1 LPDSETAG
9 KPKKNRKGRL
19 SSIFHKK
26 KVKSRPQEEKPN
38 EEKLSSDDD
47 ELPLD
52 EGTYVT
58 KLKIKPNQTK
68 KKRQE
73 KRNGRLTRLFASSK
87 KRDSEQTA
95 QPKIAKL
102 NALQRF
108 AYLHISRSLPTLPG
122 YREAYEQ
129 AGLPLIYESYIS
141 SSFLLSFIASIP
153 AFVLSLLLETRVL
166 SSPVL
171 LSVIASIVLSFVV
184 FSISLL
190 VWLLYPLERRRGF
203 KSKLERQLAYSF
215 GILGAL
221 SAAGIG
227 VERLFERL
235 ATTESNPVLAELARR
250 FLRNVKVFG
259 LDTESALKEVASH
272 SPSLQFSKMLESIA
286 IAYRTSGSM
295 HDLVA
300 FESSRLFSEKK
311 ENLRKG
317 VNDLSVMAELYI
329 TLVVVGPIIFI
340 VMLTIF
346 TILPT
351 ANSYLPNPTG
361 LINLLVFLGIPAISV
376 VFIIILDS
384 MVNRL

>member
-1 LPDSETAG
+1 MPGSETTG
-9 KPKKNRKGRL
+9 KHKKDRSGLFSSPFRKKKKKKKAEEEQEQTEKQTSQDELDIEHGRNITKLELSNSTKNRQKRSNRISGIFSSRKEPKK
-19 SSIFHKK
+19 S
-26 KVKSRPQEEKPN
+26 VE
-38 EEKLSSDDD
+38 
-47 ELPLD
+47 
-52 EGTYVT
+52 
-58 KLKIKPNQTK
+58 
-68 KKRQE
+68 
-73 KRNGRLTRLFASSK
+73 TRV
-87 KRDSEQTA
+87 
-95 QPKIAKL
+95 AKL
-102 NALQRF
+102 NPIQRF
-108 AYLHISRSLPTLPG
+108 AYLHLSPSLPTLPG

-129 AGLPLIYESYIS
+129 AGLTLIYESYIS
-141 SSFLLSFIASIP
+141 TAFLLSFIASIP
-153 AFVLSLLLETRVL
+153 VFALSLLLETRILGISILV
-166 SSPVL
+166 
-171 LSVIASIVLSFVV
+171 SVIASIVLAFVV
-184 FSISLL
+184 FAVSLL
-190 VWLLYPLERRRGF
+190 VWLLYPLERRRSF

-235 ATTESNPVLAELARR
+235 AATESNPVLAELARR

-259 LDTESALKEVASH
+259 LDTESALREVASH
-272 SPSLQFSKMLESIA
+272 SPSREFSKMLESIA

-300 FESSRLFSEKK
+300 FESSRLFADKK

-317 VNDLSVMAELYI
+317 VSDLAVMAELYI
-329 TLVVVGPIIFI
+329 TLVVVGPVIFI

-351 ANSYLPNPTG
+351 TTQYLFSPTG

-384 MVNRL
+384 MVGRM